1 MVHLLREE
9 SVEKAI
15 EFYGDTDAIPERN
28 IAKLTAMGSVTAEQQ
43 LQRCFVVGSEGGVN
57 NELILAFS
65 FGSIQRIIC
74 KLEHSVN
81 IVPVLRPPSGT

>member
-28 IAKLTAMGSVTAEQQ
+28 IAKLTAMGSTVAEQK
-43 LQRCFVVGSEGGVN
+43 LQC
-57 NELILAFS
+57 
-65 FGSIQRIIC
+65 C
-74 KLEHSVN
+74 LEIN
-81 IVPVLRPPSGT
+81 GQC